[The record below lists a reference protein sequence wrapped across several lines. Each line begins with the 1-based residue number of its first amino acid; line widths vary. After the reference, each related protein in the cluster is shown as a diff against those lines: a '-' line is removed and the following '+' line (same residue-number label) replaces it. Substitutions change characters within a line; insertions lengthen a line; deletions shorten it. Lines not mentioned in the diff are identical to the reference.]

1 MCAAAWG
8 GVMDAI
14 APDRPLR
21 IPVLLGTVRKSR
33 MSERVAHL
41 VLDRLAATDGVAT
54 ELIDIA
60 RLDIVTSDAGEA
72 IKDPL
77 FAATVSMADGLVIVV
92 PEYNHGYPGMLKH
105 ILDSNYWEYVHR
117 AVGLVGV
124 SSGPIGGARAI
135 ENLLP
140 VLKAVG
146 LVPTAWDL
154 NVGNVASVFAED
166 GTVTDP
172 RLDARLGG
180 FVGEL
185 VWMSAT
191 LRHGRSFIPNPARVR

>member
-1 MCAAAWG
+1 MNLPANG
-8 GVMDAI
+8 DPI
-14 APDRPLR
+14 DRPLR
-21 IPVLLGTVRKSR
+21 IPVILGTVRQRR

-41 VLDRLAATDGVAT
+41 MLDRLGATEGVET

-60 RLDIVTSDAGEA
+60 ELMVPTRDAGEA
-72 IKDPL
+72 VKDRD
-77 FAATVSMADGLVIVV
+77 FAAAISASDGFVVVV

-105 ILDSNYWEYVHR
+105 VLDSNYWEYAHR

-140 VLKAVG
+140 IVKAVG
-146 LVPTAWDL
+146 LVPITWDL
-154 NVGNVASVFAED
+154 NVGNVGSVFADD
-166 GTVTDP
+166 GAITDP
-172 RLDARLGG
+172 RLDGRIAG

-185 VWMSAT
+185 VWMCTT
-191 LRHGRSFIPNPARVR
+191 LRYGRAFVPNGARMP